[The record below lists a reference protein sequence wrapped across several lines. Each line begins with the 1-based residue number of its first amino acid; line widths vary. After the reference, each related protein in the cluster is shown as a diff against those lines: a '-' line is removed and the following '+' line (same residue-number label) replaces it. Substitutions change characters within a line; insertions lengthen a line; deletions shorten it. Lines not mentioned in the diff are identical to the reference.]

1 MGKVIKLTETEL
13 KRLIENIIQEQ
24 GLAVGQNFQQGQQI
38 GSKAG
43 QQARQAVNTA
53 VKQGAQAVGDAA
65 KQVAAGAKQVVVT
78 IGKVSFTIITYGAA
92 IVYLIGKGVYK
103 VSAAVGNAI
112 LKFLSAIGSA
122 TVSAATAMSQA
133 TMNGLRAAGIA
144 IEKGAQFVGQQ
155 LTNLKDSSV
164 AIGKWVIGQFKGL
177 GAAVYAKALVAA
189 NTLRELNSALGMWFK
204 DQYNTVANAIGASW
218 DQAVGMAQ
226 KGWQNIKAGATKAF
240 DNVKSTA
247 TNIANKASDY
257 AGRAVGAIQGFL
269 SEFFDRLI
277 SMKNKSTNTLLS
289 EMVNY
294 NGKSIL

>member
-38 GSKAG
+38 GMKAG
-43 QQARQAVNTA
+43 QQARQVVNTA
-53 VKQGAQAVGDAA
+53 VKQGAQAVGNA
-65 KQVAAGAKQVVVT
+65 AKQVVVT

-122 TVSAATAMSQA
+122 TVSAVTAMSQA
-133 TMNGLRAAGIA
+133 TMNGLKTAGIV

-189 NTLRELNSALGMWFK
+189 NSIGELGSAMGTWFK

-226 KGWQNIKAGATKAF
+226 KGWQNIKANASKAM

-247 TNIANKASDY
+247 TNFANKASDY
-257 AGRAVGAIQGFL
+257 AGKAFGAVKGFL

-277 SMKNKSTNTLLS
+277 SMENKSTNTLLS